1 MSVDQTTAK
10 PRKKTAAVARAPK
23 PPRVRGT
30 DNGSQV
36 LPQLEHFVRLAR
48 KVQRPALVRSLLE
61 AASRQAM
68 PSVRA
73 LTDVAAASL
82 PLASRNA
89 LFAAVAALDHTTHN
103 VIERAAERVNLLC
116 DEFGALAISD
126 LLSPN
131 EDEDAAIAAEPTDKF
146 SRALYLFMRQEYPS
160 GGCAREERF
169 DHAETRQ
176 VMLQQSSHERYSS
189 HYLGPKGVVPQLC
202 EQAQS
207 SLKKRLVLI
216 FPNIKEEDILVE
228 VFERRD
234 LSHTESVVT
243 IFTVS
248 ATFNGKQIHYQQVA
262 NGMVQ
267 EHEVPA
273 ASSVR
278 FEWQPP
284 RGTLAVHCEDQ
295 EVRPELAAAFRD
307 VVLGGNGDITCMP
320 IREFHLMGFCTPAM
334 LVRFRKDRIEGIES
348 MEIKTLLVT
357 KPEVRQAIVR
367 GQTVQRRVENALV
380 IRRHRFE
387 ERDIYATASQVHGI
401 DDLTDYVVQQVRLSM
416 RIAKTAFRKAHNVSV
431 QITSPN
437 GFNDQSKTDADAH
450 LIFSQLMRL
459 DCARQY

>member
-1 MSVDQTTAK
+1 MALRDLRALGSPLARLSLT
-10 PRKKTAAVARAPK
+10 VARETLERPPLPGDVFLLNWPRLSIDQMVVRVTGIDTGTLGAAEWRIEAIEDVFGMSNTVLSPP
-23 PPRVRGT
+23 PPRVEEPIIEP
-30 DNGSQV
+30 
-36 LPQLEHFVRLAR
+36 LP
-48 KVQRPALVRSLLE
+48 PALVLAVEIPYWELARRL
-61 AASRQAM
+61 SRADL
-68 PSVRA
+68 A
-73 LTDVAAASL
+73 YLTDTDTYLGGLAAAGGTGQL
-82 PLASRNA
+82 NWQLATGVSSGDI
-89 LFAAVAALDHTTHN
+89 AAVVGEDYAPLLTLDAALPAT
-103 VIERAAERVNLLC
+103 E
-116 DEFGALAISD
+116 SD
-126 LLSPN
+126 
-131 EDEDAAIAAEPTDKF
+131 AVA
-146 SRALYLFMRQEYPS
+146 
-160 GGCAREERF
+160 
-169 DHAETRQ
+169 
-176 VMLQQSSHERYSS
+176 
-189 HYLGPKGVVPQLC
+189 VP
-202 EQAQS
+202 
-207 SLKKRLVLI
+207 VLI
-216 FPNIKEEDILVE
+216 FPNIKEEYILVE

-234 LSHTESVVT
+234 LSHTESVMT

-278 FEWQPP
+278 FEWQPS
-284 RGTLAVHCEDQ
+284 RATLAVHCEDQ

-450 LIFSQLMRL
+450 LIFAQLMRL